1 MDNQN
6 DDDQEIPLFIRR
18 RMPNASVEEMREAT
32 ENLKRYLN
40 VAWRIFERMQRERRS
55 VDSLESD
62 ADDTIQ
68 RADDSNKNA

>member
-1 MDNQN
+1 
-6 DDDQEIPLFIRR
+6 
-18 RMPNASVEEMREAT
+18 MPNASVEEMREAT